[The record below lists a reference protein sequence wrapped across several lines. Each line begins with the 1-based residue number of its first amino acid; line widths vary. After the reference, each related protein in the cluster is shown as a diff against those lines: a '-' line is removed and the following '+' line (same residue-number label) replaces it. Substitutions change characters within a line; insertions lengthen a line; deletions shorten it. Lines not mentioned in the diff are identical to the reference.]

1 MMMTWP
7 RPSIITLAG
16 FRSRCRTPF
25 SWAAANPA
33 QSLRA
38 VSDGLVDGQAAD
50 AAEEGAE
57 IFAIHELHGNV
68 MQAFGDADVVDA
80 ADVGVGDLAR
90 DADFVVEAG
99 EGAIVGGGG
108 FGEEFQ
114 GDGLAESEVGGA
126 VDFAHAAAAQ
136 ESGDAIAAGHDGAWK
151 EAAFIDAGGGTEAGG
166 GGGAGSEHDGLGG
179 SGIQRGCAGGA
190 KAAVVRAFACAG
202 RASDHRGRSILARGE
217 LGPERSDDRPGGLS
231 HFQTHLS

>member
-25 SWAAANPA
+25 SCAAANPA

-38 VSDGLVDGQAAD
+38 VSDGLVDGQASD
-50 AAEEGAE
+50 AAEQRAE

-68 MQAFGDADVVDA
+68 MQSFGDADVVDA

-108 FGEEFQ
+108 FGQEFQ
-114 GDGLAESEVGGA
+114 GDGLAEREVGGA

-136 ESGDAIAAGHDGAWK
+136 ESGDTIAAGDDGTWQ
-151 EAAFIDAGGGTEAGG
+151 EAAFIDAAGGTQAGH
-166 GGGAGSEHDGLGG
+166 GGGAGSQYDGLRG
-179 SGIQRGCAGGA
+179 SGVQRRCAGGA
-190 KAAVVRAFACAG
+190 KAAVVRAFACTG
-202 RASDHRGRSILARGE
+202 RTSHHRGRSILALLALRAKGN
-217 LGPERSDDRPGGLS
+217 GQKCR
-231 HFQTHLS
+231 